1 MLCVLILYVS
11 GGTYGLKSTPND
23 RIFWETFHGSFNLL
37 SEFLP
42 EICWE
47 EIAKEKYFTYFIL
60 MSGLGLEPWLY
71 V

>member
-11 GGTYGLKSTPND
+11 GGTYKYKVDSE
-23 RIFWETFHGSFNLL
+23 RQIFWKTFHGSFILL

-47 EIAKEKYFTYFIL
+47 EIAEEILFVFCL